1 MGRKDTV
8 TKEYVRENAVFAD
21 AFNFFLYN
29 GEPVLD
35 PAGLTELDTTE
46 LVVPFSDDEAKDEL
60 QTEAVQKYRDIL
72 KSATIMRDDCASYVI
87 LGIENQSHIHYA
99 MPVRN
104 QIYDALQ
111 YGKQVADLAGRHRAE
126 KNERQGDDRDRQ
138 PTKDEFLS
146 GVHRDDRLTP
156 VITLVIHFGASEWD
170 GPLSLKEMM
179 VVSDE
184 TILSY
189 IQDYKVNLIDPSQI
203 TESDMNKFH
212 SSLREVFNFIR
223 YSTDGAKLKEYLE
236 SESRLQNLEVRAAR
250 VIKTITNSK
259 FEIPEGAE
267 VIDMCKAEEELMMES
282 KNEGLSQGLS
292 QGLAQGREE
301 QAQATAIR
309 MSQKGC
315 TIEDISDFIGYQID
329 VVRGWL
335 ELADCH
341 GAVTP

>member
-1 MGRKDTV
+1 MTV
-8 TKEYVRENAVFAD
+8 
-21 AFNFFLYN
+21 
-29 GEPVLD
+29 P
-35 PAGLTELDTTE
+35 
-46 LVVPFSDDEAKDEL
+46 
-60 QTEAVQKYRDIL
+60 
-72 KSATIMRDDCASYVI
+72 
-87 LGIENQSHIHYA
+87 
-99 MPVRN
+99 
-104 QIYDALQ
+104 
-111 YGKQVADLAGRHRAE
+111 
-126 KNERQGDDRDRQ
+126 
-138 PTKDEFLS
+138 
-146 GVHRDDRLTP
+146 
-156 VITLVIHFGASEWD
+156 
-170 GPLSLKEMM
+170 
-179 VVSDE
+179 DE

-203 TESDMNKFH
+203 AESDMNKFH

-267 VIDMCKAEEELMMES
+267 VIDMCKVEEELMMGS
-282 KNEGLSQGLS
+282 KNEGLS
-292 QGLAQGREE
+292 QGREE

-335 ELADCH
+335 ELA
-341 GAVTP
+341 GRMA

>member
-46 LVVPFSDDEAKDEL
+46 LVVPFSDNEAKDGF
-60 QTEAVQKYRDIL
+60 QTTEAVQKYRDIL

-111 YGKQVADLAGRHRAE
+111 YGKQVTDLAGRHRAE
-126 KNERQGDDRDRQ
+126 KNERQDANWDRQ

-146 GVHRDDRLTP
+146 GMHRDDRLTP
-156 VITLVIHFGASEWD
+156 VITLVIHFGAGEWD

-179 VVSDE
+179 EVSDE

-203 TESDMNKFH
+203 AESDMNKFH
-212 SSLREVFNFIR
+212 SSLREVFNYIR

-259 FEIPEGAE
+259 FEIPEGTE

-282 KNEGLSQGLS
+282 KNEGL
-292 QGLAQGREE
+292 AQGREE
-301 QAQATAIR
+301 GAVQQAQATAIR

-335 ELADCH
+335 EFADCH